1 MRKNWPL
8 NLLRFIRAIL
18 LMLRKVTS
26 LVKVGFFSLEGSP
39 PVLSLCFLCTHIC
52 FCRSALYAA
61 HTGRGEACDPTHPE
75 TRTIELLLFCFVLF
89 SFFLIFLLCRALNSE
104 VQPQRARQV
113 HRLRGWIERVCE
125 REIDW
130 MSLDPFYSKTAE
142 NKSWLVMCE
151 VCVCVRENQWLLYK
165 VNLQRGL
172 FLSTFIIY

>member
-18 LMLRKVTS
+18 LTLRKVTS
-26 LVKVGFFSLEGSP
+26 LVKVGFFSLEGSS

-75 TRTIELLLFCFVLF
+75 RRTIELLFFVLF

-104 VQPQRARQV
+104 VQPQSSTGPSPA
-113 HRLRGWIERVCE
+113 GMNWARVCE

-142 NKSWLVMCE
+142 NKSWLVMCAF
-151 VCVCVRENQWLLYK
+151 VWGRTNDYCIN
-165 VNLQRGL
+165 
-172 FLSTFIIY
+172 

>member
-18 LMLRKVTS
+18 LTLRKVTS
-26 LVKVGFFSLEGSP
+26 LVKVGFFSLEGSS
-39 PVLSLCFLCTHIC
+39 PVLSLCFLGTHIC

-75 TRTIELLLFCFVLF
+75 RRTIELLFFVLF

-113 HRLRGWIERVCE
+113 HRLRGWIERVCVCE

-142 NKSWLVMCE
+142 NKSWLVMCAF
-151 VCVCVRENQWLLYK
+151 VWGRTNDYCIN
-165 VNLQRGL
+165 
-172 FLSTFIIY
+172 